1 MNHRQKHIDFLD
13 HFRGIAVVAVF
24 LFHSLGTACGRNQL
38 PWANWIANFDVSRTF
53 LVLLPFSL
61 GWSGVAIFFVVSG
74 FCIHLNFRRKPD
86 WRNFTLRRFFRIY
99 PPYLFAVLFFSL
111 LIPWSRVGFD
121 LLGVS
126 QLWTHLA
133 LVHNFDNHSFF
144 GISPAFWSIAVEAQI
159 YLLYPILVALV
170 ARFGWRRSLIY
181 IGVLEVGLRAL
192 SNVVLV
198 STGESPPLWF
208 YGLPFIYWFSWS
220 IGAAVADAYLSGRTL
235 PFFNHSLLAWS
246 AAAIGSA
253 FLKPLASFSFLFF
266 ALLTATAIAKL
277 LGRGSRPVPFGRF
290 FAPLRRVGL
299 WSYSIYLLH
308 QPFLVLAPRVAT
320 KLSFFGHPQIVVFV
334 LCLCLW
340 FPIMALSAIWYHI
353 FEVPSIAFAKR
364 VTTNAPNRALQRT
377 GVVVTPA
384 VTSLPSSHLDHA
396 AEDLVQK
403 GGSCGNLGTE
413 SIETARSVRRMHEL
427 AKTAGDMTAN
437 EFRI

>member
-38 PWANWIANFDVSRTF
+38 PWANWIADFDVSRTF

-86 WRNFTLRRFFRIY
+86 WRDFTLRRFFRIY

-159 YLLYPILVALV
+159 YLLDPILVALV

-181 IGVLEVGLRAL
+181 IGALEVGLRAL

-277 LGRGSRPVPFGRF
+277 LGRGSRPIPFGRF

-308 QPFLVLAPRVAT
+308 QPFLVLAPRVAG

-340 FPIMALSAIWYHI
+340 FPIMALSAIWYRI

-364 VTTNAPNRALQRT
+364 FTTNAPNRALQRT
-377 GVVVTPA
+377 GAVVTSA
-384 VTSLPSSHLDHA
+384 AASQPSSHPDHVA
-396 AEDLVQK
+396 DDLVQE
-403 GGSCGNLGTE
+403 GGACGNLRTE
-413 SIETARSVRRMHEL
+413 SIATARSVRPIHE
-427 AKTAGDMTAN
+427 
-437 EFRI
+437 